1 MDCEYRK
8 GDKIVI
14 AVAID
19 GPAGAG
25 KSSIARK
32 TAKEIEFIYVDTGAL
47 YRAVGLHMLN
57 CGIVP
62 EDQQA
67 VSAELAHVD
76 ISLEF
81 KDGDQRVLLCGQD
94 VTDLIRTSDVS
105 RASSQVSA
113 IPEVRAFLLA
123 LQTKLAE
130 KNHVIMDGRDIGTVV
145 LPNAQVKVFLTAT
158 PQERARRRMQQIEEK
173 GQKADFDTILREIQE
188 RDYRDAHREIAPLI
202 PAADAVVID
211 TTNLT
216 MQQASN
222 MLKQLIVKQIDS
234 DKNSH

>member
-1 MDCEYRK
+1 
-8 GDKIVI
+8 
-14 AVAID
+14 
-19 GPAGAG
+19 
-25 KSSIARK
+25 
-32 TAKEIEFIYVDTGAL
+32 
-47 YRAVGLHMLN
+47 
-57 CGIVP
+57 
-62 EDQQA
+62 
-67 VSAELAHVD
+67 
-76 ISLEF
+76 
-81 KDGDQRVLLCGQD
+81 
-94 VTDLIRTSDVS
+94 
-105 RASSQVSA
+105 
-113 IPEVRAFLLA
+113 
-123 LQTKLAE
+123 
-130 KNHVIMDGRDIGTVV
+130 MDGRDIGTVV